1 MSLGRGVLL
10 CALAGAVAVPQA
22 VAQETVEAD
31 TVTVTGNVVDEATG
45 DPIQGVIV
53 VVESRGLTFVTDAE
67 GRFVF
72 SEVVRGVYDLQ
83 LIHRDY
89 ERLEGDLT
97 VDRPGE
103 FFLAM
108 TPFDN
113 PAAGMVTGIVGI
125 VTDQASG
132 DPIPDVVVNATGAG
146 RVDRTDAEGRFSL
159 ADLPPGRHEVVFS
172 HLGYIERAESI
183 GVEAGRVAS
192 ARIVL
197 AVDAIALDPIEVT
210 VDRRDRNLQDAGF
223 YQRREDGWGYFVD
236 REDIEKWNPIDL
248 TDALIRFPGVA
259 IVADARSPID
269 RRLRL
274 RGRGRGVCSPT
285 IYLDG
290 VMLTGLRAFS
300 INDIVDPL
308 SVAGIE
314 LYRGL
319 AGVPGQYSGLVSSCG
334 VVLIWLRRG
343 G

>member
-1 MSLGRGVLL
+1 MSLRGGVLL
-10 CALAGAVAVPQA
+10 CALAGAVTVPQA
-22 VAQETVEAD
+22 VAQETLEAD

-53 VVESRGLTFVTDAE
+53 AVESRGLTFVTDAE

-72 SEVVRGVYDLQ
+72 SEVARGVYDLQ

-103 FFLAM
+103 FFLTM
-108 TPFDN
+108 IPFDN
-113 PAAGMVTGIVGI
+113 PNAGMVTGIVGI

-223 YQRREDGWGYFVD
+223 YQRREDGWGNFVD

-290 VMLTGLRAFS
+290 VMLTGMRAFS

-314 LYRGL
+314 LYRGV
-319 AGVPGQYSGLVSSCG
+319 AGVPGQYSGLASSCG